1 MIAFKPAYVSSPHK
15 IAPNNNYKYKLRY
28 DHKLLRTYYFRAE
41 QIHKYLHLFLV
52 VVLTLKRTRTLH
64 HREL

>member
-41 QIHKYLHLFLV
+41 QIHKYLQFHLNEEKL
-52 VVLTLKRTRTLH
+52 RDS
-64 HREL
+64 